1 MGKEISK
8 QLTDKDI
15 KSLVTAGKPFEVCDG
30 AGLWLRMRDGAATPV
45 FRFRYRFAGKARVRV
60 LGSYADLS
68 LAEARNTA
76 KGLRARVTL
85 KHDIAA
91 EAEQRERDRQATDE
105 SNIYTVA
112 KLADEFF
119 RRKVQGH
126 VKHPGIVRARITK
139 DIKPNIGRIPVADV
153 KPRDIRNM
161 LEAVVARGAPTVAND
176 VLRVTKRIF
185 NEAVKDGVIEYN
197 PAAAYDYSDAGG
209 TEEARDR
216 ALSRDELVRFF
227 AAMRKTPG
235 LSVANTHTFKLLL
248 LLAVRKGE
256 LVMARVKEFDLKA
269 GMWALPAERTKTQ
282 AAIDIPLPPSAV
294 AALRELVQLGDGSP
308 YLLPARKQQDRMLPH
323 IHENTLNVALSKV
336 RATMGIKDTESE
348 DSFTIHDFRRTAR
361 THMGALKVPP
371 HIAEKALNHKT
382 KGVEGTYDRHD
393 YYDERRD
400 ALTKWATF
408 VDACEKGKKS

>member
-15 KSLVTAGKPFEVCDG
+15 KSLVSAGKPFEVCDG

-91 EAEQRERDRQATDE
+91 EAEQRERDRQAADV

-216 ALSRDELVRFF
+216 ALSRDELVKFF
-227 AAMRKTPG
+227 AAMRKTKG

-256 LVMARVKEFDLKA
+256 LVMARVDEFDLKA

-294 AALRELVQLGDGSP
+294 ASLRELVRLGEGSR
-308 YLLPARKQQDRMLPH
+308 YLLPARKSQDRMLPH

-336 RATMGIKDTESE
+336 RKLMPGVEN
-348 DSFTIHDFRRTAR
+348 FTIHDLRRTAR
-361 THMGALKVPP
+361 THMSALKVLP
-371 HIAEKALNHKT
+371 HVAEKCLNHQT
-382 KGVEGTYDRHD
+382 PGVAGTYDRHD
-393 YYDERRD
+393 YYEERRD
-400 ALTKWATF
+400 AMAKWATF
-408 VDACEKGKKS
+408 VEGCEKGTKS